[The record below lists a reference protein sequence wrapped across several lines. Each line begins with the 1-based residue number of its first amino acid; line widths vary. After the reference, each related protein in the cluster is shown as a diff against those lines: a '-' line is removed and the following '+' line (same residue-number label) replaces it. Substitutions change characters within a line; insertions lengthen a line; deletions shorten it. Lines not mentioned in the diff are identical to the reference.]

1 MPFQTLE
8 RFQSTLPLRG
18 VTQGVLDSLDWV
30 AISIHTPLAGSD
42 DTAGPRRQQDG
53 FISIHTPLA
62 GSDAVCVLVRCSCFI
77 SIHTPLAGSDVL
89 DGAQFGGFGII
100 SIHTPLAGSDEKTPR
115 TALMAF

>member
-1 MPFQTLE
+1 MT
-8 RFQSTLPLRG
+8 G
-18 VTQGVLDSLDWV
+18 VDHAVPDVGK
-30 AISIHTPLAGSD
+30 
-42 DTAGPRRQQDG
+42 
-53 FISIHTPLA
+53 ISIHTPLA